1 MEDGKINI
9 YFELNVFKKIYILFQ
24 TFIIKFSIL
33 MLILIILICII
44 FKFIYKNLNSLLL
57 TYSLIND
64 EKSYQIINIFNIS
77 IKVEKYLY
85 IIIIFY
91 LKSIQIIFYILNFR
105 KIINKSFVGIKKE
118 TEQKYIKFFKKYSK
132 YLKFK
137 EELLKYDLMI
147 SNMTLKP
154 SEFIKFY
161 NNKLED
167 NKFYVFEN
175 KSKKINCF
183 INYYGTYSIMYY
195 INKII
200 LGENIKFKNI
210 KYYIKKLSI
219 IKKKNITQYIN
230 MT

>member
-1 MEDGKINI
+1 MVDH
-9 YFELNVFKKIYILFQ
+9 V
-24 TFIIKFSIL
+24 
-33 MLILIILICII
+33 
-44 FKFIYKNLNSLLL
+44 KN
-57 TYSLIND
+57 
-64 EKSYQIINIFNIS
+64 
-77 IKVEKYLY
+77 
-85 IIIIFY
+85 
-91 LKSIQIIFYILNFR
+91 
-105 KIINKSFVGIKKE
+105 
-118 TEQKYIKFFKKYSK
+118 
-132 YLKFK
+132 
-137 EELLKYDLMI
+137 
-147 SNMTLKP
+147 
-154 SEFIKFY
+154 
-161 NNKLED
+161 